1 MLGIR
6 ISTKKLLKKIIFL
19 SIIIFFSVSLF
30 ADPQFPEISRTKVKV
45 GFYEM
50 QGAQEIDKDG
60 NLSGFYYDYLQAT
73 MQYNSWDLEFVT
85 NCDWDSCLEMLK
97 NGQIDIL
104 CGVQKNPERE
114 KVYDFS
120 EASSKVFYSS
130 IFVGKN
136 NIEIPY
142 EDFQSLDGL
151 TVGLIENSARTPNF
165 FKFCKE
171 HNISMKP
178 IYFLTET
185 ELFESLKN
193 GTIDTAMS
201 TSNSNT
207 NDFRIVCNFDP
218 EPQYIAVKK
227 GNTNLLDE
235 LNQALIKLK
244 AENPSFDEKLY
255 KLHYTSQ
262 TGTSVTFTR
271 TELDF
276 INNNKVFKVY
286 YDPKWAPLEST
297 DPDTK
302 KAVGAVIDILNIVSQ
317 KSGIEFDYVTTDSYA
332 TNIEKVKQKN
342 GYILSAVAF
351 DYKWANKYNIHLT
364 KPFIDVTL
372 AYVFKDDIKLNK
384 IALPESFFTV
394 QFIKEKNPQSQIIT
408 YKNIKECL
416 DAVNSGI
423 ADVTILNA
431 YELNYFFSIP
441 KYHKLNFSNIP
452 NFTESFSIGI
462 SKDAHPLLYSIINKT
477 LNSIS
482 EEEITT
488 VIKNNTHRTPKN
500 SFLDLAY
507 TNPLDFF
514 LILTSIFLLFVIVVI
529 LSLFTIL
536 TKKKNI
542 EIAESFKVKF
552 DFLSRMSHDLR
563 TPLNAITGYLSLA
576 KDNISNTKM
585 LNEYLDKMNSSS
597 SFLLGLVND
606 CLDVGKNFSD
616 KLVLHPEP
624 YTYPEFEKTV
634 LAMIEPLCKKKNI
647 KFVYPSDYYKV
658 SILVDKIRFEQIFF
672 NLLTNAIKFTPEGG
686 TVEFLFK
693 NRSIFNNV
701 FSCDYYIKD
710 TGIGISPEFQKKL
723 FTPFEQENN
732 GTDIMSQGSGLG
744 LAIVKSIVELMD
756 GTISVQSE
764 KGKGT
769 TFIVHLDLPIIEIE
783 NQEETKNKFEKET
796 ETNILD
802 STEILEGKK
811 VLLIEDH
818 PMNIEIAKELLEKK
832 GMSVVCASN
841 GKEGLETFENSKE
854 NEIDLI
860 ITDIRMPIMSGQEMT
875 EKIRQLNRNDVK
887 TIPIIAI
894 TANILDDDIK
904 IYHKSGI
911 NDFVEKPIKP
921 EVLYNV
927 LRKWL

>member
-1 MLGIR
+1 
-6 ISTKKLLKKIIFL
+6 
-19 SIIIFFSVSLF
+19 
-30 ADPQFPEISRTKVKV
+30 
-45 GFYEM
+45 M

>member
-19 SIIIFFSVSLF
+19 SVLTIFSAFLFS
-30 ADPQFPEISRTKVKV
+30 DPYIPSIERKKVKV

-60 NLSGFYYDYLQAT
+60 NLSGFYYDYLQAI
-73 MQYNSWDLEFVT
+73 MQYNSWDLEFIT

-130 IFVGKN
+130 IFVEKN

-207 NDFRIVCNFDP
+207 NDFRIVCDFDP

-227 GNTNLLDE
+227 GNTILLDE

-317 KSGIEFDYVTTDSYA
+317 KSGIEFEYVTTDSYA
-332 TNIEKVKQKN
+332 NNIEKVQQKN
-342 GYILSAVAF
+342 AYILSAVAF

-364 KPFIDVTL
+364 KPFMDVTL

-394 QFIKEKNPQSQIIT
+394 QFIKEKNPQAQIIT

-431 YELNYFFSIP
+431 YELNYFFSFP

-452 NFTESFSIGI
+452 NFTESFSIGV

-482 EEEITT
+482 EGEITNA
-488 VIKNNTHRTPKN
+488 IKNNTHRTSKG

-507 TNPLDFF
+507 TNPLDFSLIIISLF
-514 LILTSIFLLFVIVVI
+514 LLIVIVIILTLFNI
-529 LSLFTIL
+529 SN
-536 TKKKNI
+536 KMKNKAI
-542 EIAESFKVKF
+542 EESFKVKF
-552 DFLSRMSHDLR
+552 NFLSRMSHDLR
-563 TPLNAITGYLSLA
+563 TPLNTILGYINLA
-576 KDNISNTKM
+576 KDNTHNPQALES
-585 LNEYLDKMNSSS
+585 YLEKINYSSD
-597 SFLLGLVND
+597 FLLGLVND
-606 CLDVGKNFSD
+606 CLVMGRDFND
-616 KLVLHPEP
+616 NLVLHPVSYE
-624 YTYPEFEKTV
+624 YPEFVKTV
-634 LAMIEPLCKKKNI
+634 LSMIEPLCKQKNI
-647 KFVYPSDYYKV
+647 TFKCTSDYYTIAV
-658 SILVDKIRFEQIFF
+658 LVDKIRFEQIFF
-672 NLLTNAIKFTPEGG
+672 NLLTNAVKFTPEGG
-686 TVEFLFK
+686 TVEFSLE
-693 NRSIFNNV
+693 NRKISNGI
-701 FSCDYYIKD
+701 FSCDYCVKD
-710 TGIGISPEFQKKL
+710 SGIGISPEFQEKMFL
-723 FTPFEQENN
+723 PFEQEAN
-732 GTDIMSQGSGLG
+732 DVEIMSQGSGLG
-744 LAIVKSIVELMD
+744 LSIVKSIVDLMD
-756 GTISVQSE
+756 GTISVHSE

-769 TFIVHLDLPIIEIE
+769 SIVVHLDLPILEQQQQDVYLSPE
-783 NQEETKNKFEKET
+783 
-796 ETNILD
+796 
-802 STEILEGKK
+802 EILKGKK

-818 PMNIEIAKELLEKK
+818 PMNIEIVKELLQKK
-832 GMSVVCASN
+832 EMEVICATN
-841 GKEGLETFENSKE
+841 GKEGLEIFESS
-854 NEIDLI
+854 NEGDIDI
-860 ITDIRMPIMSGQEMT
+860 ILTDIRMPVMDGQEMSKQT
-875 EKIRQLNRNDVK
+875 RALNRSDAK
-887 TIPIIAI
+887 TVSIVAI
-894 TANILDDDIK
+894 TANILEEDIL

-921 EVLYNV
+921 DVLYKV
-927 LRKWL
+927 LVKRLG

>member
-19 SIIIFFSVSLF
+19 SVLTIFSAFLFS
-30 ADPQFPEISRTKVKV
+30 DPYIPSIERKKVKV

-50 QGAQEIDKDG
+50 EGAQKIDKDG

-73 MQYNSWDLEFVT
+73 MQYNSWDLEFIT

-130 IFVGKN
+130 IFVNNN

-178 IYFLTET
+178 VYFLTET
-185 ELFESLKN
+185 ELFDSLKN

-207 NDFRIVCNFDP
+207 NDFRIVCDFDP

-227 GNTNLLDE
+227 GNIELLEE
-235 LNQALIKLK
+235 LNQSLIKLK
-244 AENPSFDEKLY
+244 TENPSFDEKLY

-262 TGTSVTFTR
+262 SGTNVTFTK

-286 YDPKWAPLEST
+286 YDPKWSPLEST
-297 DPDTK
+297 DPNTK
-302 KAVGAVIDILNIVSQ
+302 KAIGAFIDILDIVSQ
-317 KSGIEFDYVTTDSYA
+317 KSGIGFEYVTTDSYA
-332 TNIEKVKQKN
+332 DNIEKVKQKN

-351 DYKWANKYNIHLT
+351 DYKWANKNNIHLT

-394 QFIKEKNPQSQIIT
+394 QFIKEKNPEAQIIT

-423 ADVTILNA
+423 ADVTILNV
-431 YELNYFFSIP
+431 YELNYFFSFP

-452 NFTESFSIGI
+452 NFTESFSIGV

-482 EEEITT
+482 EEEITNA
-488 VIKNNTHRTPKN
+488 IKNNTHRTSKG

-514 LILTSIFLLFVIVVI
+514 LIIFILFLLFAIVII
-529 LSLFTIL
+529 LALFNIS
-536 TKKKNI
+536 TKIKNKAI
-542 EIAESFKVKF
+542 EESFKVKF
-552 DFLSRMSHDLR
+552 NFLSRMSHDLR
-563 TPLNAITGYLSLA
+563 TPLNTILGYLNLA
-576 KDNISNTKM
+576 KDNTNNPQAIEK
-585 LNEYLDKMNSSS
+585 YLEKINYSSD
-597 SFLLGLVND
+597 FLLGLVND
-606 CLDVGKNFSD
+606 CLVMGRDFND
-616 KLVLHPEP
+616 NLVLHPVSYE
-624 YTYPEFEKTV
+624 YPEFVKTV
-634 LAMIEPLCKKKNI
+634 LSMIEPLCKQKNI
-647 KFVYPSDYYKV
+647 TFKYTSNYY
-658 SILVDKIRFEQIFF
+658 SIAVLVDKIRFEQIFF
-672 NLLTNAIKFTPEGG
+672 NLLTNAVKFTPEGG
-686 TVEFLFK
+686 TVEFSLE
-693 NRSIFNNV
+693 NRKISNGI
-701 FSCDYYIKD
+701 FSCDYCVKD
-710 TGIGISPEFQKKL
+710 TGIGISPEFQEKM
-723 FTPFEQENN
+723 FQPFEQEAN
-732 GTDIMSQGSGLG
+732 DVEVMAQGSGLG
-744 LAIVKSIVELMD
+744 LSIVKSIVELMD

-769 TFIVHLDLPIIEIE
+769 TIIIHLDLPILE
-783 NQEETKNKFEKET
+783 NQEQEIALSPE
-796 ETNILD
+796 
-802 STEILEGKK
+802 EILKGKK

-818 PMNIEIAKELLEKK
+818 PMNIEIVKELLEKK
-832 GMSVVCASN
+832 EMEVICATN
-841 GKEGLETFENSKE
+841 GKEGLEIFESS
-854 NEIDLI
+854 NEGDIDLI
-860 ITDIRMPIMSGQEMT
+860 LTDIRMPVMDGQEMS
-875 EKIRQLNRNDVK
+875 KQIRALNRSDAK
-887 TIPIIAI
+887 TVSIIAI
-894 TANILDDDIK
+894 TANILEEDIL

-921 EVLYNV
+921 DVLYKV
-927 LRKWL
+927 LTSN

>member
-19 SIIIFFSVSLF
+19 SVLTIFSAFLFS
-30 ADPQFPEISRTKVKV
+30 DPYIPTIERKKVKV

-50 QGAQEIDKDG
+50 EGAQKIDKDG

-73 MQYNSWDLEFVT
+73 MQYNSWDLEFIT

-97 NGQIDIL
+97 TGQIDIL

-130 IFVGKN
+130 IFVNNN

-178 IYFLTET
+178 VYFLTET

-207 NDFRIVCNFDP
+207 NDFRIVCDFDP

-227 GNTNLLDE
+227 GNIELLEE
-235 LNQALIKLK
+235 LNQSLIKLK
-244 AENPSFDEKLY
+244 TENPSFDEKLY

-262 TGTSVTFTR
+262 SGTNVTFTK

-286 YDPKWAPLEST
+286 YDPKWSPLEST

-351 DYKWANKYNIHLT
+351 DYKWANKNNIHLT

-394 QFIKEKNPQSQIIT
+394 QFIKEKNPQAQIIT

-431 YELNYFFSIP
+431 YELNYFFSFP

-482 EEEITT
+482 EVEITNA
-488 VIKNNTHRTPKN
+488 IKNNTHRTSKG

-514 LILTSIFLLFVIVVI
+514 LIIFILFLLFAIVII
-529 LSLFTIL
+529 LSLFNIS
-536 TKKKNI
+536 TKIKNKAI
-542 EIAESFKVKF
+542 EESFKVKF
-552 DFLSRMSHDLR
+552 NFLSRMSHDLR
-563 TPLNAITGYLSLA
+563 TPLNTILGYLNLA
-576 KDNISNTKM
+576 KDNTHNPQAIEN
-585 LNEYLDKMNSSS
+585 YLEKINYSSD
-597 SFLLGLVND
+597 FLLGLVND
-606 CLDVGKNFSD
+606 CLVMGRDFND
-616 KLVLHPEP
+616 NLVLHPVSYE
-624 YTYPEFEKTV
+624 YPEFVKTV
-634 LAMIEPLCKKKNI
+634 LSMIEPLCKQKNI
-647 KFVYPSDYYKV
+647 TFKYTSNYY
-658 SILVDKIRFEQIFF
+658 SIAVLVDKIRFEQIFF
-672 NLLTNAIKFTPEGG
+672 NLLTNAVKFTPEGG
-686 TVEFLFK
+686 TVEFSLE
-693 NRSIFNNV
+693 NRKISNGI
-701 FSCDYYIKD
+701 FSCDYCVKD
-710 TGIGISPEFQKKL
+710 TGIGISPEFQEKM
-723 FTPFEQENN
+723 FQPFEQEAN
-732 GTDIMSQGSGLG
+732 DVEVMAQGSGLG
-744 LAIVKSIVELMD
+744 LSIVKSIVELMD
-756 GTISVQSE
+756 GTITVQSE

-769 TFIVHLDLPIIEIE
+769 TIIIHLDLPILEKQEQEIALSPE
-783 NQEETKNKFEKET
+783 
-796 ETNILD
+796 
-802 STEILEGKK
+802 EILKDKK

-818 PMNIEIAKELLEKK
+818 PMNIEIVKELLEKK
-832 GMSVVCASN
+832 EMEVICATN
-841 GKEGLETFENSKE
+841 GKEGLEIFESS
-854 NEIDLI
+854 NEGDIDLI
-860 ITDIRMPIMSGQEMT
+860 LTDIRMPVMDGQEMS
-875 EKIRQLNRNDVK
+875 KQIRALNRSDAK
-887 TIPIIAI
+887 TVSIIAI
-894 TANILDDDIK
+894 TANILEEDIL

-921 EVLYNV
+921 DVLYKV
-927 LRKWL
+927 LTSN

>member
-19 SIIIFFSVSLF
+19 SVLTIFSAFLFS
-30 ADPQFPEISRTKVKV
+30 DPYIPSIERKKVKV

-50 QGAQEIDKDG
+50 EGAQKIDKDG

-73 MQYNSWDLEFVT
+73 MQYNSWDLEFIT

-97 NGQIDIL
+97 TGQIDIL

-130 IFVGKN
+130 IFVNNN

-178 IYFLTET
+178 VYFLTET
-185 ELFESLKN
+185 ELFDSLKN

-207 NDFRIVCNFDP
+207 NDFRIVCDFDP

-227 GNTNLLDE
+227 GNIELLEE
-235 LNQALIKLK
+235 LNQSLIKLK
-244 AENPSFDEKLY
+244 TENPSFDEKLY

-262 TGTSVTFTR
+262 SGTTVTFTK

-286 YDPKWAPLEST
+286 YDPKWSPLEST

-317 KSGIEFDYVTTDSYA
+317 KTGIEFDYVTTDSYA

-351 DYKWANKYNIHLT
+351 DYKWANKNNIHLT

-394 QFIKEKNPQSQIIT
+394 QFIKEKNPQAQIIT

-423 ADVTILNA
+423 ADVTILNV
-431 YELNYFFSIP
+431 YELNYFFSFP

-452 NFTESFSIGI
+452 NFTESFSIGV

-482 EEEITT
+482 EEEITNA
-488 VIKNNTHRTPKN
+488 IKNNTHRTSKG

-514 LILTSIFLLFVIVVI
+514 LIIFILFLLFAIVII
-529 LSLFTIL
+529 LALFNIS
-536 TKKKNI
+536 TKIKNKAI
-542 EIAESFKVKF
+542 EESFKVKF
-552 DFLSRMSHDLR
+552 NFLSRMSHDLR
-563 TPLNAITGYLSLA
+563 TPLNTILGYLNLA
-576 KDNISNTKM
+576 KDNTNNPQAIEK
-585 LNEYLDKMNSSS
+585 YLEKINYSSD
-597 SFLLGLVND
+597 FLLGLVND
-606 CLDVGKNFSD
+606 CLVMGRDFND
-616 KLVLHPEP
+616 NLVLHPVSYE
-624 YTYPEFEKTV
+624 YPEFVKTV
-634 LAMIEPLCKKKNI
+634 LSMIEPLCKQKNI
-647 KFVYPSDYYKV
+647 TFKYTSNYY
-658 SILVDKIRFEQIFF
+658 SIAVLVDKIRFEQIFF
-672 NLLTNAIKFTPEGG
+672 NLLTNAVKFTPEGG
-686 TVEFLFK
+686 TVEFSLE
-693 NRSIFNNV
+693 NRKISNGI
-701 FSCDYYIKD
+701 FSCDYCVKD
-710 TGIGISPEFQKKL
+710 TGIGISPEFQEKM
-723 FTPFEQENN
+723 FQPFEQEAN
-732 GTDIMSQGSGLG
+732 DVEVMAQGSGLG
-744 LAIVKSIVELMD
+744 LSIVKSIVELMD

-769 TFIVHLDLPIIEIE
+769 TIIIHLDLPILE
-783 NQEETKNKFEKET
+783 NQEQEIALSPE
-796 ETNILD
+796 
-802 STEILEGKK
+802 EILKGKK

-818 PMNIEIAKELLEKK
+818 PMNIEIVKELLEKK
-832 GMSVVCASN
+832 EMEVICATN
-841 GKEGLETFENSKE
+841 GKEGLEIFESS
-854 NEIDLI
+854 NEGDIDLI
-860 ITDIRMPIMSGQEMT
+860 LTDIRMPVMDGQEMS
-875 EKIRQLNRNDVK
+875 KQIRALNRSDAK
-887 TIPIIAI
+887 TVSIIAI
-894 TANILDDDIK
+894 TANILEEDIL

-921 EVLYNV
+921 DVLYKV
-927 LRKWL
+927 LTSN

>member
-19 SIIIFFSVSLF
+19 SVLTIFSAFLFS
-30 ADPQFPEISRTKVKV
+30 DPYIPSIERKKVKV

-50 QGAQEIDKDG
+50 EGAQKIDKDG
-60 NLSGFYYDYLQAT
+60 NLSGFYYDYLQAI
-73 MQYNSWDLEFVT
+73 MQYNSWDLEFIT

-178 IYFLTET
+178 VYFLTET

-207 NDFRIVCNFDP
+207 NDFRIVCDFDP
-218 EPQYIAVKK
+218 EPQYIAAKK
-227 GNTNLLDE
+227 GNANLLDE

-286 YDPKWAPLEST
+286 YDPKWSPLEST

-351 DYKWANKYNIHLT
+351 DYKWANKNNIHLT

-394 QFIKEKNPQSQIIT
+394 QFIKEKNPQAQIIT

-431 YELNYFFSIP
+431 YELNYFFSFP

-482 EEEITT
+482 EGEITNA
-488 VIKNNTHRTPKN
+488 IKNNTHRTSKG

-514 LILTSIFLLFVIVVI
+514 LIIFILFLLFAIVII
-529 LSLFTIL
+529 LALFNIS
-536 TKKKNI
+536 TKKKNKAI
-542 EIAESFKVKF
+542 EESFKVKF
-552 DFLSRMSHDLR
+552 NFLSRMSHDLR
-563 TPLNAITGYLSLA
+563 TPLNTILGYLNLA
-576 KDNISNTKM
+576 KDNTNNPQAIEK
-585 LNEYLDKMNSSS
+585 YLEKINYSSD
-597 SFLLGLVND
+597 FLLGLVND
-606 CLDVGKNFSD
+606 CLVMGRDFND
-616 KLVLHPEP
+616 NLVLHPVSYE
-624 YTYPEFEKTV
+624 YPEFVKTV
-634 LAMIEPLCKKKNI
+634 LSMIEPLCKQKNI
-647 KFVYPSDYYKV
+647 TFKYTSNYY
-658 SILVDKIRFEQIFF
+658 SISVLVDKIRFEQIFF
-672 NLLTNAIKFTPEGG
+672 NLLTNAVKFTPEGG
-686 TVEFLFK
+686 TVEFSLE
-693 NRSIFNNV
+693 NRKISNGI
-701 FSCDYYIKD
+701 FSCDYCVKD
-710 TGIGISPEFQKKL
+710 TGIGISSEFQEKM
-723 FTPFEQENN
+723 FQPFEQEAN
-732 GTDIMSQGSGLG
+732 DVEVMAQGSGLG
-744 LAIVKSIVELMD
+744 LSIVKSIVELMD

-769 TFIVHLDLPIIEIE
+769 TIIIHLDLPILEKQEQE
-783 NQEETKNKFEKET
+783 NYLSEEDKFK
-796 ETNILD
+796 
-802 STEILEGKK
+802 GKK

-818 PMNIEIAKELLEKK
+818 PMNIEIVKELLEKK
-832 GMSVVCASN
+832 EMEVICATN
-841 GKEGLETFENSKE
+841 GKEGLEIFESS
-854 NEIDLI
+854 NEGDINLI
-860 ITDIRMPIMSGQEMT
+860 LTDIRMPVMDGQEMS
-875 EKIRQLNRNDVK
+875 KQIRALNRSDAK
-887 TIPIIAI
+887 TVSIIAI
-894 TANILDDDIK
+894 TANILEEDIL

-921 EVLYNV
+921 DVLYKV
-927 LRKWL
+927 LRKQLE